1 MEKLYITKGQ
11 VVHGAWHMHTQT
23 DTQTDKLIKSGW
35 SRNLQRVKMQSLQ
48 SSLIARGE
56 IIKEKSN
63 YAEGQRLTH
72 ESENGL

>member
-23 DTQTDKLIKSGW
+23 DTQTDKLIESGW
-35 SRNLQRVKMQSLQ
+35 SKTLQGVKTQSEG
-48 SSLIARGE
+48 GE
-56 IIKEKSN
+56 GIIKEKS
-63 YAEGQRLTH
+63 YAEGQRITH